1 MAEDKMKQINEAYNI
16 LSDDGKRK
24 KYDEELKVKR
34 EQEKENLQENFS
46 QGHSNNVHKDEDY
59 NNISEAERRYR
70 DMQRRRYEENL
81 KKEQIKMQEKMQEQY
96 QNAYYNYLRS
106 LGYKIKEKWTWQKTK
121 KLLLIITVMII
132 VLVVLWLIPTTR
144 NIMINIYNSNIIIKI
159 IVDIIL
165 GIFTAFFKSIGIFFK
180 TLFA

>member
-16 LSDDGKRK
+16 LSDDEKRK

-34 EQEKENLQENFS
+34 EQENVQKNFS
-46 QGHSNNVHKDEDY
+46 QRQSNNVHKDEDY
-59 NNISEAERRYR
+59 NNISEAEKKYR
-70 DMQRRRYEENL
+70 DMQRRRYEESL

-106 LGYKIKEKWTWQKTK
+106 FGYKIKEKWTWQKTK
-121 KLLLIITVMII
+121 KLVLIITVMII
-132 VLVVLWLIPTTR
+132 ILFVLWLIPPAR
-144 NIMINIYNSNIIIKI
+144 HIMIDIYNSNIIIKI
-159 IVDIIL
+159 IVDIII

-180 TLFA
+180 TLFN

>member
-16 LSDDGKRK
+16 LSDDEKRK

-34 EQEKENLQENFS
+34 EQEKETLQENFS
-46 QGHSNNVHKDEDY
+46 QGQSNNVHKDEDY

-132 VLVVLWLIPTTR
+132 VLVVLWLIPPTR
-144 NIMINIYNSNIIIKI
+144 NIMINIYNSN
-159 IVDIIL
+159 
-165 GIFTAFFKSIGIFFK
+165 
-180 TLFA
+180 